1 MLLDTAA
8 QRDLLAFACADG
20 RGELELG
27 EIVLHGDHAGASGH
41 GSNVKHQDLTL
52 GELGDLPCLLCTL
65 CSHTQQPSEKEEVD
79 LQGSVQ
85 GCC

>member
-8 QRDLLAFACADG
+8 QGDLLTLACAD
-20 RGELELG
+20 RCGELELG
-27 EIVLHGDHAGASGH
+27 KIVLNGNHAGASGH
-41 GSNVKHQDLTL
+41 GPDVKHQDLAL

-79 LQGSVQ
+79 LQSKVQ
-85 GCC
+85 G